1 MTVVRTVPTADLDA
15 SERAGLRRMLDDAYA
30 GDFDDEDWDHALGGL
45 HIMVADR
52 GDLIA
57 HAAVVQRRFLH
68 ADRSWRGGYV
78 EAVAVHRSWRGQGF
92 AAAVMT
98 EAERVID
105 RAYDLGALSTSNCR
119 PGPLR
124 GAGMAPM
131 AGPDRGPVPHRRD
144 QNRGRR
150 RQHFRT
156 PSPRRR
162 GADPDRPV
170 GLRLAQRR
178 RLVTAIAG
186 K

>member
-15 SERAGLRRMLDDAYA
+15 TERAGLRRMLDNAYA

-52 GDLIA
+52 GDQIA

-105 RAYDLGALSTSNCR
+105 RAYDLGALSTSTAGQGLYVAR
-119 PGPLR
+119 GWLRWQGPTAVLSPAGLTRTEDDDDSTYVRRVPGGAPLTLT
-124 GAGMAPM
+124 AP
-131 AGPDRGPVPHRRD
+131 
-144 QNRGRR
+144 
-150 RQHFRT
+150 
-156 PSPRRR
+156 
-162 GADPDRPV
+162 
-170 GLRLAQRR
+170 LACDWRNGD
-178 RLVTAIAG
+178 VW
-186 K
+186 